1 MHRLTDAKVNLRE
14 KLLILFSAMVTV
26 LLIITVYRNSS
37 SPSAAGFWSTESR
50 SEKVEVCDTKPCIE
64 LREGLLLIF
73 KRYFYT
79 VIKASEQCKYTVFII

>member
-37 SPSAAGFWSTESR
+37 SPSAAGFWSTDSR
-50 SEKVEVCDTKPCIE
+50 SESVEVCDTKPCIE
-64 LREGLLLIF
+64 LRKGLAFSLLARLI
-73 KRYFYT
+73 
-79 VIKASEQCKYTVFII
+79 Q